1 MVDVDDAV
9 TMICIGGLL
18 FVLRGHVAA
27 LFTDD
32 QAVIEMYS
40 GTIII
45 LVFFQV

>member
-1 MVDVDDAV
+1 V

-40 GTIII
+40 GAIIALAI
-45 LVFFQV
+45 SQV